1 MSLEENIKKWVS
13 IDNQL
18 KTVTEKAK
26 ELREAKNTM
35 EEVILEYVETKKMNN
50 ATINISDGKLR
61 FVSTKQTAP
70 LTLKY
75 VEECLT
81 NCIKNEEQVGI
92 IMNHIKEAR
101 EIKYVPDIKRT
112 YNNS

>member
-1 MSLEENIKKWVS
+1 MSVEENIKKWVN

-18 KTVTEKAK
+18 KNFNEKVK
-26 ELREAKNTM
+26 DLRSVRNNT
-35 EEVILEYVETKKMNN
+35 EEVIIQLMEEKKMTN

-61 FVSTKQTAP
+61 FVNTKQTAP

-81 NCIKNEEQVGI
+81 HFIKNEDQREL
-92 IMNHIKEAR
+92 IMNYIKDNR
-101 EIKYVPDIKRT
+101 EVNYVKDIKRT
-112 YNNS
+112 YN